1 MSQAPTSPAD
11 LKGLLER
18 LLDEA
23 EKGAASGNPP
33 NGSSLSPSTP
43 LVQPPAA
50 DVPPPSHPP
59 AADAVTAAIP
69 SGPSAAASS
78 SAVSSDPSAAVS
90 SAPPSP
96 AGGDGSPLGAL
107 LANPALLTALPTL
120 MENLSPLLGG
130 LGRGTGSAP
139 TATRPRTLDRHT
151 ALLCAIKPYLSPARR
166 DAAETVI
173 RLARV
178 WDALESSGISV
189 TGLLRSVGSALPA
202 RDEGGDHR
210 V

>member
-23 EKGAASGNPP
+23 EQGMAVKDPP
-33 NGSSLSPSTP
+33 DGSSRPPSAP
-43 LVQPPAA
+43 SDQPPAA
-50 DVPPPSHPP
+50 PPSEP
-59 AADAVTAAIP
+59 AST
-69 SGPSAAASS
+69 
-78 SAVSSDPSAAVS
+78 VSSDPSAAIPSDS
-90 SAPPSP
+90 SPTVGA
-96 AGGDGSPLGAL
+96 DGSPLGVL
-107 LANPALLTALPTL
+107 LANPALLTVLPTL
-120 MENLSPLLGG
+120 VENLSPLMGG
-130 LGRGTGSAP
+130 LSRGTGSAP